1 MSRRKTRNYWWTK
14 IKIKN
19 NSLNDKEIPKE
30 RYISLKERKKL
41 FDNLRQ
47 INGIIIEYQKI
58 IKLLENIPN

>member
-30 RYISLKERKKL
+30 RYISLKESKKL

-47 INGIIIEYQKI
+47 INGIIMEYQKI